1 MNTLRIKFYN
11 QGNWGQYRNTFVMQS
26 QNLHRR
32 GDEEQ
37 ARGKAFDP
45 SSKCQAPHTMNM
57 VRFKQEN
64 YFISDQNLKKEFIK
78 VADNDSLMETMP
90 LTSEERKKINLNN
103 LMNCT
108 DLSGGS
114 ILLKIVRIILAIIVL
129 TLSVYQLIT
138 DNFEVMPYSMLFLGA
153 LMLVIGLAELQ
164 KDRKG
169 FGGYMCIVVS
179 LFLFFVSIQDFL
191 IY

>member
-1 MNTLRIKFYN
+1 M
-11 QGNWGQYRNTFVMQS
+11 
-26 QNLHRR
+26 
-32 GDEEQ
+32 
-37 ARGKAFDP
+37 
-45 SSKCQAPHTMNM
+45 
-57 VRFKQEN
+57 
-64 YFISDQNLKKEFIK
+64 
-78 VADNDSLMETMP
+78 ADNDSLMETMP